1 MFLTQFLCLFLFLA
15 VSFLRSVDHTQ
26 LHITVGR
33 TPLDERW
40 ACSRDIYLTTD
51 NTQATNIHAPSG
63 IRTCDPCKQ
72 AAVDSRLFLR
82 QLLPSYSGTNYKV
95 VQIWPGLFV
104 CKQVTVCPGHIG
116 TTLYLSRTYFTGGS
130 TASDQNFLL
139 LKLPFIINYII
150 TMSVV
155 Q

>member
-1 MFLTQFLCLFLFLA
+1 MFLTQFFCLFLFLA

-33 TPLDERW
+33 TPLHE
-40 ACSRDIYLTTD
+40 IPLPD
-51 NTQATNIHAPSG
+51 NTNTQETNIHAPSG
-63 IRTCDPCKQ
+63 IRTCNPSKQ

-82 QLLPSYSGTNYKV
+82 QLLPSYSATNYKV
-95 VQIWPGLFV
+95 VQIWPRLFV
-104 CKQVTVCPGHIG
+104 CKQVTVCPGHIW
-116 TTLYLSRTYFTGGS
+116 TTLYLSRTYLTSGS

-150 TMSVV
+150 TMSVA